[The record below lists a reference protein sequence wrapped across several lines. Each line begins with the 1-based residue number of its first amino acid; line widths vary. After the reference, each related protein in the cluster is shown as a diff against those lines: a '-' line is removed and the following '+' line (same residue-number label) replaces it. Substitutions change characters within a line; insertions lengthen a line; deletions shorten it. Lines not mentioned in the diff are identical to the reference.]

1 VLAHLQRQWSLSG
14 REGFG
19 FLSPTRSA
27 CEVGFDAFMEV
38 KCLFSFAPEA
48 RKGGK
53 VMGVFL
59 IKKHS
64 SDVAPD
70 AGSGV
75 TGRIRWLTLVLRS
88 WEATPARPTVSHRTP
103 GDHC

>member
-1 VLAHLQRQWSLSG
+1 
-14 REGFG
+14 
-19 FLSPTRSA
+19 
-27 CEVGFDAFMEV
+27 
-38 KCLFSFAPEA
+38 
-48 RKGGK
+48 
-53 VMGVFL
+53 MGVFL